1 MMMKPE
7 LLILAPM
14 MPRVLET
21 LERDYQAHRLWTAPD
36 KAALLVEV
44 GPRIR
49 AIATTGGRGAEAA
62 LIAALPRLEI
72 IACYGVGVDA
82 IDLPS
87 ARARSIVVTNTPD
100 VLTDDVADL
109 ALALLL
115 ATSRRICVA
124 DRHVREGR
132 WLEGDMALTRKFSGS
147 RVGIVGLGRIGQAI
161 ARRCAAFDCRI
172 AYHGPRPKQG
182 VPYPYVATAVDLAH
196 DSDFLVLACPGGAA
210 TRGLVDAAVLE
221 ALGPD
226 GVLINISR
234 GSVVD
239 EPALVQALVEKRL
252 GGAGL
257 DVFADEPRVPEALL
271 VLENVVL
278 LPHVASA
285 TVETRG
291 RMGDLVIENLERHFA
306 GKPPITPVR

>member
-1 MMMKPE
+1 MTMKPE

-14 MPRVLET
+14 MARVLET
-21 LERDYQAHRLWTAPD
+21 LERDYRSHRLWSAPD
-36 KAALLVEV
+36 KAALLAEV

-62 LIAALPRLEI
+62 LIAQLPALEI

-82 IDLPS
+82 IDLPA
-87 ARARSIVVTNTPD
+87 ARARGIAVTNTPD

-109 ALALLL
+109 AMALLL
-115 ATSRRICVA
+115 ATARRICVA
-124 DRHVREGR
+124 DRFVRDGR
-132 WLEGDMALTRKFSGS
+132 WLAGDMPLTRKFSGS

-172 AYHGPRPKQG
+172 AWHGPRPKAAA
-182 VPYPYVATAVDLAH
+182 PYPYVASIVDLAR

-210 TRGLVDAAVLE
+210 TRGLVDQAVLD
-221 ALGPD
+221 ALGPE

-239 EPALVQALVEKRL
+239 ETALVAALLEKRL

-257 DVFADEPRVPEALL
+257 DVFVDEPRVPPVLFP
-271 VLENVVL
+271 LENVVL

-291 RMGDLVIENLERHFA
+291 KMGDLMIDNLANHFA
-306 GKPPITPVR
+306 GRTLITPVG

>member
-1 MMMKPE
+1 MKPE

-14 MPRVLET
+14 MARVLET

-36 KAALLVEV
+36 KAALLAEI

-62 LIAALPRLEI
+62 LIAQLPALEI
-72 IACYGVGVDA
+72 ISCYGVGVDA
-82 IDLPS
+82 IDLPA
-87 ARARSIVVTNTPD
+87 ARARGIAVTNTPD

-115 ATSRRICVA
+115 ATSRRICAA

-132 WLEGDMALTRKFSGS
+132 WLKGDMPLTRKFSGS

-172 AYHGPRPKQG
+172 AWHGPRPKPDA
-182 VPYPYVATAVDLAH
+182 PYPHVASAVDLAR

-210 TRGLVDAAVLE
+210 TRGLVNAAVLD
-221 ALGPD
+221 ALGPE

-239 EPALVQALVEKRL
+239 EPALVAALLEKRL

-257 DVFADEPRVPEALL
+257 DVFVDEPRVPPALL
-271 VLENVVL
+271 DLENVVL

-291 RMGDLVIENLERHFA
+291 KMGDLVIGNLANHFA
-306 GKPPITPVR
+306 GKPLITQVP